1 MLGRHPSSRWLWAP
15 YITTNGIVVF
25 PMITAVSLSWNDSSS
40 LHASPLRSTLSHR
53 LRMASGDHVWLTTDM
68 ITERSI
74 LGRSRPW
81 KGLFREVLRVPP
93 AAVARFRFLKSLA
106 HIGVHALV

>member
-40 LHASPLRSTLSHR
+40 LPRITSTLYAQPPPPHG
-53 LRMASGDHVWLTTDM
+53 LRNHVWLTTDM